1 MLDNITKKN
10 IDDCRD
16 VLVGKVPDPK
26 SQIEQIT
33 LALIYK
39 FMDDMDKEAVEKFKG
54 KAKFF
59 SGEYAKYGWRKL
71 FDPSLS
77 GQDML
82 ALYSEA
88 LEKLNTN
95 PNIPEL
101 FRNIFKNA
109 YLPYR
114 DPSTLKLFLKYI
126 NEFEY
131 SHSEKLGDAFE
142 YLLSV
147 MGSQGDA
154 GQFRTPRHIIDFV
167 TACVNPQK
175 NETILDPACGTAG
188 FLLSAF
194 KHIRNQNS
202 KETEIKTNDNLGNPI
217 IQKILIP
224 TFTPDDRKKLAT
236 NFVGYDISPDMVRLS
251 LANMYLHG
259 FATPLIHE
267 YDSLSS
273 EDRWQETFDVILANP
288 PFMTPKG
295 GIRPHKKFGVQANKA
310 EVLFTDYI
318 AEHLNSNGRAG
329 IVVPNGIVATSQT
342 AYKQLRKMLVQD
354 SLIAVISLPAG
365 VFQPYSGVKTSVL
378 ILDKRLAKNSKH
390 ILFLKI
396 ENDGFDLGAQR
407 REIDKNDLPVALAFL
422 ETYKNCLNKDGQNL
436 QDIQDLQIAYEHNP
450 ANPKIDKILI
460 QTIATLVEKETV
472 LGNKDVVLSA
482 ERYFETVK
490 SQTEFELVKLGDVC
504 KFSQGIQV
512 DVNLQSAIKN
522 ENQVRFLR
530 IIDFTQGEQEPRYIN
545 KPNDKYLVNID
556 DISMVRYGA
565 TGFVCTGLEG
575 VLANNLFKIT
585 PTIQN
590 LSKRYLFYILKS
602 NIVQDIIAER
612 NQGVAMPAISF
623 GTLNEVEI
631 PLPPLEI
638 QQQIVAEIE
647 GYQKIIDGAKQIVNH
662 YKPTITINPDWE
674 IVELVEVCKPE
685 YGFTET
691 AKEKGN
697 ARFIRI
703 TDIGSDGKLKDTDP
717 KYVELTKEAK
727 QSLVV
732 KDDILVARTGATYG
746 KTMIFDED
754 YPAVFASFLIRLNFD
769 KTKIYPKYYWAF
781 AQSENYIQ
789 QAGRLMTGGGQPQFN
804 GNAIVKIQIPLPPV
818 EEQQSIVKA
827 IEEEMQLVNANKRL
841 IEIFEQKIKT
851 KIGEVWGVKEE
862 IEMKEEF
869 LIAAEHKEEYNKPIN
884 YEVE

>member
-175 NETILDPACGTAG
+175 NETVLDPACGTAG
-188 FLLSAF
+188 FLLSAY
-194 KHIRNQNS
+194 KHILNQNTD
-202 KETEIKTNDNLGNPI
+202 KRQGDKL
-217 IQKILIP
+217 K
-224 TFTPDDRKKLAT
+224 PDDRKKLAT

-329 IVVPNGIVATSQT
+329 IVVPHGIVATNQT
-342 AYKQLRKMLVQD
+342 AYKQLRKNLVND
-354 SLIAVISLPAG
+354 SLLAVISLPAG
-365 VFQPYSGVKTSVL
+365 VFQPYSGVKTSIL
-378 ILDKRLAKNSKH
+378 ILDKRLAKKSNH

-396 ENDGFDLGAQR
+396 ENDGFELGSQR
-407 REIDKNDLPVALAFL
+407 KEHNKNDLPKALNELNEFKDKL
-422 ETYKNCLNKDGQNL
+422 NRGETFDNISPNCL
-436 QDIQDLQIAYEHNP
+436 
-450 ANPKIDKILI
+450 LI
-460 QTIATLVEKETV
+460 EKEII
-472 LGNKDVVLSA
+472 LENKDVLLNA
-482 ERYFETVK
+482 ENYFKTETRSSK
-490 SQTEFELVKLGDVC
+490 YELVKLGEIMSLIMGQAPASEECNSNGIGTPFVKVGQFGEIKPVINEWTTKPLKMAQEGDVLIC
-504 KFSQGIQV
+504 VVGATIGKLNLGIECAIGRSVAALRPDKKRLEQIYLYQYLKEWTTKLREQSQG
-512 DVNLQSAIKN
+512 SA
-522 ENQVRFLR
+522 
-530 IIDFTQGEQEPRYIN
+530 
-545 KPNDKYLVNID
+545 
-556 DISMVRYGA
+556 
-565 TGFVCTGLEG
+565 
-575 VLANNLFKIT
+575 
-585 PTIQN
+585 
-590 LSKRYLFYILKS
+590 
-602 NIVQDIIAER
+602 
-612 NQGVAMPAISF
+612 QGVI
-623 GTLNEVEI
+623 GKDILNGIEI
-631 PLPPLEI
+631 PLPSLKE
-638 QQQIVAEIE
+638 QKEIVAEIE
-647 GYQKIIDGAKQIVNH
+647 RNQQEIAELKKTIISKEDKIRSIMKNIWG
-662 YKPTITINPDWE
+662 
-674 IVELVEVCKPE
+674 
-685 YGFTET
+685 
-691 AKEKGN
+691 
-697 ARFIRI
+697 
-703 TDIGSDGKLKDTDP
+703 
-717 KYVELTKEAK
+717 
-727 QSLVV
+727 
-732 KDDILVARTGATYG
+732 
-746 KTMIFDED
+746 
-754 YPAVFASFLIRLNFD
+754 
-769 KTKIYPKYYWAF
+769 
-781 AQSENYIQ
+781 
-789 QAGRLMTGGGQPQFN
+789 
-804 GNAIVKIQIPLPPV
+804 V
-818 EEQQSIVKA
+818 EEHLS
-827 IEEEMQLVNANKRL
+827 
-841 IEIFEQKIKT
+841 
-851 KIGEVWGVKEE
+851 
-862 IEMKEEF
+862 
-869 LIAAEHKEEYNKPIN
+869 IAAEPQTEYNK
-884 YEVE
+884 